1 MKTKVGKSVKNE
13 IDISVYKS
21 VSDSSWNLV
30 GELVT
35 GSLFNSV
42 SGPKPNSVFEA
53 VGNSVYG
60 SFISS
65 IIK

>member
-30 GELVT
+30 
-35 GSLFNSV
+35 
-42 SGPKPNSVFEA
+42 SGPKHNS
-53 VGNSVYG
+53 SVY
-60 SFISS
+60 SVWISVSDS
-65 IIK
+65 IKK

>member
-42 SGPKPNSVFEA
+42 SGPKHNS
-53 VGNSVYG
+53 SVY
-60 SFISS
+60 SVWISVSDS
-65 IIK
+65 IKK